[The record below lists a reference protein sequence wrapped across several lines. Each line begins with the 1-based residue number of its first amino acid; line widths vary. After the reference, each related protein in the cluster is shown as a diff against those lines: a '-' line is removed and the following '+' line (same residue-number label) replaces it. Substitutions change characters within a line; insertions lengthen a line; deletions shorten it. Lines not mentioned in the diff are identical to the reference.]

1 MQVISFQ
8 DSVFDNKSREV
19 YDGFV
24 ALTKKCPFCGAD
36 ISTSYYSH
44 IIEAHKTTRG
54 IAVTKKITE
63 KANYLADLCGEIF
76 LLKVMHDIQA
86 KKYQEN
92 PREKMKFA
100 NVINEIK
107 KVCDNVQYQYEI

>member
-8 DSVFDNKSREV
+8 DSAFDNKSREA
-19 YDGFV
+19 YDSFV

-36 ISTSYYSH
+36 ISKSYYSH
-44 IIEAHKTTRG
+44 VIEAHRTTRG
-54 IAVTKKITE
+54 IAVTKKILE
-63 KANYLADLCGEIF
+63 RANYLAALCGDIF

-86 KKYQEN
+86 KKFHES

-100 NVINEIK
+100 NVLNEIK